1 MGRTG
6 KMWCCEHEDVVPDI
20 IVFGKALGAGIPMSG
35 IVGRAEIFE
44 EAGVSFIC
52 STYAGYSMGCRVGNE
67 VLDIIEKDH
76 LLKQCTETG
85 KHLKEKA
92 DALMAKHPI
101 VGTYSAIGV
110 YFGLELVKD
119 RTTKEPAKAEAH
131 ELINNMRD
139 AGLLAQLNGYY
150 NNRISFIPPINITPA
165 QVDEIFDILE
175 AEITK
180 IEAKYGIQ

>member
-1 MGRTG
+1 M
-6 KMWCCEHEDVVPDI
+6 P
-20 IVFGKALGAGIPMSG
+20 
-35 IVGRAEIFE
+35 
-44 EAGVSFIC
+44 
-52 STYAGYSMGCRVGNE
+52 
-67 VLDIIEKDH
+67 
-76 LLKQCTETG
+76 
-85 KHLKEKA
+85 
-92 DALMAKHPI
+92 LMTRHPI